1 MKALRL
7 ALTAAAVLAATACS
21 AGGGGADAVL
31 ARHGLEGTDP
41 RQVVEQ
47 LDRTN
52 EDRDSGLAASVTY
65 DEVALADDDGEA
77 VLPLDEFY
85 LSVAPFSTTTHDCFH
100 HSLTGCQGELVNEPL
115 QVRIT
120 DDAGKVLVDEEVAT
134 YDNGFVGF
142 WLPKDITGTL
152 EVSSGRGTAVQPFS
166 TSADSP
172 TCLTTLQLS

>member
-1 MKALRL
+1 MRALRL
-7 ALTAAAVLAATACS
+7 AFSAAALLAATACS
-21 AGGGGADAVL
+21 SGDGADTVL
-31 ARHGLEGTDP
+31 GNHGLEGTDA

-52 EDRDSGLAASVTY
+52 EDRASGLAASVTY
-65 DEVALADDDGEA
+65 DEVTLTDEDGDA

-85 LSVAPFSTTTHDCFH
+85 LAVAPFSTTTHDCFH
-100 HSLTGCQGELVNEPL
+100 HSLSGCQGELVNEPL

-120 DDAGKVLVDEEVAT
+120 DDAGDVLVDEAVTT

-152 EVSSGRGTAVQPFS
+152 EVSSAQGTAVQDFS
-166 TSADSP
+166 TSTDSP
-172 TCLTTLQLS
+172 TCLTTLRLA